1 MSRRFLVPVRPLH
14 VHDCDDCILVGIEK
28 GSDLYFCPGEETYI
42 VRRSS
47 VEEDYISTPL
57 RMVEIF
63 RDKVDP
69 LIWSGYQRHQVQ
81 MDMMTSFTCEFIT
94 SHGFTQTRK

>member
-28 GSDLYFCPGEETYI
+28 GCDLYFCPGGSYI
-42 VRRSS
+42 ARRSD
-47 VEEDYISTPL
+47 ELDDYTSTPL
-57 RMVEIF
+57 EIVESL
-63 RDKVDP
+63 RERVSP
-69 LIWSGYQRHQVQ
+69 LIWSAYQRHQVQ